1 MNDVK
6 RGLRLTLIF
15 VIILGIIYPLAMT
28 GISNLIFPGKAKGSL
43 VYDKNQLIGS
53 SLIGQKFTEDK
64 WFQGRPSAV
73 EYDASKSGG
82 TNLAMSNPEFK
93 KALDRNLKDFLS
105 KNPTVK
111 QEEIP
116 ADIITASASGLDPEI
131 TVASAKLQAERVAKA
146 NGISIEEVNKIIDS
160 NKSGKF
166 LGVFG
171 QERVNVLILNLKLLN
186 K

>member
-1 MNDVK
+1 MKDVK
-6 RGLRLTLIF
+6 RGLKLTLIF
-15 VIILGIIYPLAMT
+15 MIILGVIYPLTMT
-28 GISNLIFPGKAKGSL
+28 GISRLVFPEKSQGSL
-43 VYDKNQLIGS
+43 IYNKDELIGS
-53 SLIGQKFTEDK
+53 SLIGQKFTDDK

-73 EYDASKSGG
+73 DYDASKSGG

-93 KALDRNLKDFLS
+93 KSVEKNIQDFLS

-111 QEEIP
+111 KEDIQ
-116 ADIITASASGLDPEI
+116 ADIVTASASGLDPEI

-146 NGISIEEVNKIIDS
+146 NGKTVDEINTIIDNAKIS
-160 NKSGKF
+160 KF

-171 QERVNVLILNLKLLN
+171 QERVNVLELNLKLLN